1 MIKPLLNQVFRE
13 NRFLLTLVLL
23 ACVVCGTIW
32 YAACWQQAVL
42 ERNQALWSA
51 KRRQVASLNATQAG
65 EQYRLKGEQIT
76 TLLASVPYAHEFP
89 NVISQILDFMALN
102 SVVSGPMTFKPNKS
116 ELDGVASYTLKCS
129 ANGNYASLKRLIADL
144 ERLDGISTLDS
155 VSFTSL
161 DVTPGKVELE
171 LLLTIYL
178 REASL

>member
-1 MIKPLLNQVFRE
+1 MIKALLHQMFRE

-32 YAACWQQAVL
+32 YVGCWQQAAL

-51 KRRQVASLNATQAG
+51 KRRQVTSLNATQAG

-89 NVISQILDFMALN
+89 NVISQILDLMALN
-102 SVVSGPMTFKPNKS
+102 AVVSGPMTFKPNKS
-116 ELDGVASYTLKCS
+116 ELDGITSYTLNCS
-129 ANGNYASLKRLIADL
+129 ASGNYASLKRLIADL

-155 VSFTSL
+155 VSLASPDTA
-161 DVTPGKVELE
+161 PGKVVLE

-178 REASL
+178 REAPL